1 MGFKGLVMVTLIS
14 LSSLQSWGAPL
25 TLQVFKSKQITQY
38 VDRFYGK
45 DGNAFATV
53 FCKGEAKE
61 AMLVDGRLGD
71 LDGRNFYFNSVA
83 ECNQG
88 RLQAREM
95 ANECVINLV
104 VDTTTEGAAVTVKCK

>member
-1 MGFKGLVMVTLIS
+1 MGFKGLAIVTLIS
-14 LSSLQSWGAPL
+14 LSGLQSWSAPL

-53 FCKGEAKE
+53 FCKGEARE
-61 AMLVDGRLGD
+61 VMLVDGRLGE
-71 LDGRNFYFNSVA
+71 LDGRNFFFKSVA
-83 ECNQG
+83 ECDQG

-95 ANECVINLV
+95 ARECVINLV
-104 VDTTTEGAAVTVKCK
+104 VDTAGDSAKVTVKCP